1 MIIKTLILTTLLLNE
16 PAIVTMSP
24 SVKTEVSR
32 KRGKGNRGKRRGGGG
47 LR

>member
-16 PAIVTMSP
+16 PAIVAMPP
-24 SVKTEVSR
+24 SVKTEESR
-32 KRGKGNRGKRRGGGG
+32 KRGKGKRGKRSGGGG